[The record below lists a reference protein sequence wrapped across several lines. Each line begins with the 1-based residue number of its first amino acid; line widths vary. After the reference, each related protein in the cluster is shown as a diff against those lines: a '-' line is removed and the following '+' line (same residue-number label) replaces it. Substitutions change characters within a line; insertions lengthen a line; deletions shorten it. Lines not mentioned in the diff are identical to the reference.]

1 MAIRYKA
8 LTELYQ
14 ETQRSVTA
22 PDQWRAFLASA
33 CRNYRLSFDEQLL
46 VYAQRPDATAV
57 LEIERWNRQFGRWVN
72 RGANGIAVFDGE
84 HNGKPRLKYYF
95 DISDTHEARFPRPVP
110 LWTVRE
116 EYAPDIIETLE
127 NSFGELERKED
138 LGEALLSAAKNAV
151 EDNMPDYLAE
161 LKTLTE
167 GSFLEELD
175 ELNLE
180 VEYRRA
186 VQNSIGYMLLVR
198 CGLDPSE
205 YFEDMDFRDV
215 TDFNTPQ
222 TLNALGVATG
232 DISQMCLSA
241 ISRTVLA
248 LQRQPQKENRTFEPQ
263 QKNQYAV
270 TEQENTQPERSF
282 EYDRDHLHQAGR
294 LQSAEPSA
302 APGGAGSPWEIRIAS
317 EEIPQ
322 GAPQGDVHQPADQRQ
337 AEQPSGGDPA
347 DRPAPDGADRGA
359 DGQEPGRDRGTES
372 QRPDEVGA
380 DDEQPAERGGGNGA
394 GGADLQLIDE
404 PEESAGGEQLP
415 ALLDEKQIM
424 AIIANKDDDLK
435 YKKNQIELFF
445 SVHSDA
451 QERADYLKSAYHD
464 RYTEIIADGQRLGY
478 KPQENGLLMWEGS
491 YPSRTKESVFSWDIV
506 AQWTAQL
513 IDKKEYF
520 IQTDIPQLLTQES
533 QQMSLF
539 DFAAFHQPA
548 QADGTAQPSIFPH
561 PALPQ
566 QVIDEAL
573 CIGANDQNSRLIIC
587 AYFKKDKPD
596 NARFLAE
603 HYGENGAGFYLDGR
617 QYAIWYNAEG
627 IRIAQGESAQR
638 SSATLIP
645 WEQAAA
651 RIRELLDLGRYM
663 PQSELDR
670 VDEYERQQR
679 AAQLWYLRQ
688 DFAEGTADAGYLPT
702 VNAIYGKN
710 HGFPEESAAISD
722 LLGHPEGLQ
731 NLRDELEQFV
741 QAYRENRELL
751 RFHFHRPQKLLEQL
765 SDLQREPLHFTA
777 AEGYDPQRRF
787 FISGDEINNL
797 LRGGKRSTDYRLAVY
812 SFYRNHTER
821 KERVDF
827 LKHYHGEYS
836 GHSSGNDDVTYQLS
850 KGVSFSHGSITAPYA
865 KVELKW
871 PAVEKRVSAMIAQ
884 GRFLTDEDRA
894 AMPQYE
900 KHQLARNIR
909 AFFENVPQEQPH
921 PYPFG
926 FDYWDAVKLIEPQLD
941 DPASVEEIYQM
952 MVPIWEATPQD
963 DRMYALRRQAFENLA
978 AFRQGTFTLFAE
990 HKEPVAPAMPQ
1001 AKAYDLGYGH
1011 LGNGLTVWNRLEEE
1025 HGDYKT
1031 VAHIAP
1037 DRTVTIYD
1045 EEMPQAVREEIQ
1057 WIADTSEMTI
1067 SATQD
1072 APVFAVPPRVQG
1084 PPQKEELA
1092 DPYPELA
1099 AQVLRFVGEFDGS
1112 RMGYGED
1119 DAQAVENIA
1128 QQLHDPVQREE
1139 IRRLLQSFLDH
1150 ADPEEEIAVDI
1161 TLCMEQIAEL
1171 PPALTPEQA
1180 QIEEIAGY
1188 LEEAGYA
1195 VSSELVEE
1203 GLMDYRAHGG
1213 KGNSQDVADFIERGF
1228 LSEEPEP
1235 ASLEIAKEFI
1245 NDFCVAEYGSPADF
1259 SDLEKVGIAYT
1270 TVTDEEIPIQ
1280 VNADLVHYRIERYL
1294 DGQFLERR
1302 QYESLDELIQNEL
1315 AELDFDDL
1323 ISVSDE
1329 ELESIGATLEQ
1340 RSDDYRLLSRLK
1352 ADCDYFLGAGG
1363 RAEKHLWAG
1372 NVREQIAKMRELYD
1386 ALPEKPEWLTMEDI
1400 DRYAQRM
1407 EPPYE
1412 VVVYHHFENGFDEQL
1427 DYQTL
1432 AKAEQAAQ
1440 KYVAGTMEGEDSF
1453 AYDGAGIYDLYE
1465 RKWLRVYGDFPD
1477 ERAIEQ
1483 AAQAMAAEEQQEKDG
1498 PARTEAD
1505 EPAPSEEL
1513 VGKEVTLDGHRFMV
1527 ERVSD
1532 LSDDVTLRDLTFEGN
1547 VGFPISRVEKVARVR
1562 RLLQEQEQAQPQKEE
1577 SLPPPPKRPRR
1588 ERITFT
1594 TLHPEAPRDQRHD
1607 FRITDDALGH
1617 GTPSEK
1623 YAANAAAIR
1632 TLKQIEA
1639 EERLATPEE
1648 QEILSRYV
1656 GWGGLADCFEETS
1669 PHYEE
1674 LKSLLDSEEYAA
1686 ARASTLTAFYT
1697 PPVVIRGIY
1706 KALAQ
1711 MGFTQGNILE
1721 PSCGTG
1727 NFLGLLPAEMAG
1739 SKAYGVELD
1748 SISGRI
1754 AGQLYQ
1760 NASISVNGFETVQ
1773 MPDSFFDIAIGN
1785 VPFGDFKVLDKRYD
1799 KHHWLIHDYFFGKT
1813 LDKVRPGGIVAFIT
1827 SKGTLDKENSAV
1839 RRYLAQRADLIGAI
1853 RLPDNT
1859 FKRNAGTEVTSDIIF
1874 LQKRDHITDLDQDWV
1889 HLDTDENGIRMNRY
1903 FVQHPEMILGDMVM
1917 ESTRFGPDSACKAR
1931 EGEDLSQQLANAIQ
1945 FLQAEIKPYEL
1956 EELDEG
1962 EDHSIPADPT
1972 VKNFSYTVVD
1982 GQVYYRENSLMH
1994 PVEVSVTAENRI
2006 RGMIELRE
2014 CVRRL
2019 IEYQTEGYPDEDI
2032 AAEQQKLN
2040 VLYDSFTA
2048 KYGLI
2053 NSRGN
2058 KLAFSEDSSYCLL
2071 CSLEVLDEQGNLKRK
2086 ADMFTRRTI
2095 RPHVAVTSVDTASEA
2110 LAVSISEKARVDMDY
2125 MAELSGKSPEEL
2137 EKELAGV
2144 IYRDIRCA
2152 ENPEDILPSLADLSR
2167 YPLVTADEY
2176 LSGKVRQK
2184 LRMAKAFLEVAPD
2197 NQKETARR
2205 NVEALEAVQPQ
2216 DLGAGEIGVRIGAN
2230 WVPIEVYQQFM
2241 VELLTPNYY
2250 VRDRIKILRSE
2261 ATGQWSIREKNA
2273 DRSNVKANTT
2283 YGTKR
2288 MSAYHI
2294 LEQTLNQRDVR
2305 VFDYIEDEN
2314 GKKKPVLNKKETAI
2328 AQDRQELIKQKFAE
2342 WIWKDIDRRELLCRV
2357 YNETFNGVRPREYD
2371 GRHIR
2376 FEGMNPEIS
2385 LRPHQINAI
2394 AHILYGGN
2402 TLLAHEVGAGKTY
2415 EMVAAAMEMKRLGLC
2430 TKSLIVVPNHITEQW
2445 AAEWLQ
2451 LYPSANILVATKKDF
2466 ETQNRK
2472 KFCSRIATG
2481 DYDAII
2487 IGHSQFEK
2495 IPMSVERQQAILERQ
2510 IEEILAGIE
2519 QAKAQKA
2526 ERYTV
2531 KQMERTRKSLETR
2544 LAKLNDQ
2551 SRKDDT
2557 VTFEQL
2563 GVDRLFIDES
2573 HYFKNLFLATK
2584 MRNVGGIAQ
2593 TEAQKSSDLF
2603 MKTQYL
2609 DELTGGRGVIFA
2621 TGTPISNSMVELYT
2635 IQRYLQYRLLQ
2646 EMGLVHFD
2654 DWAGSFGETVTAIE
2668 LSPEGTG
2675 YRAKTR
2681 FAKFY
2686 NLPELMAAFKEVA
2699 DIQTAD
2705 MLCLP
2710 VPKANFHTEVI
2721 QPSELQKEMIRGLA
2735 ERAEKIRAGGVDPH
2749 VDNMLRITNDGRK
2762 LALDMRL
2769 IQPLAPDDPNGKVA
2783 VCARNVFRIWE
2794 QTKEKRSAQ
2803 LVFCDLS
2810 TPTTD
2815 GSFSVYD
2822 DLKKKLMDAGIPEEE
2837 IAFIHT
2843 ADSEAKKKELFSK
2856 VRAGQVRVLLGSTA
2870 KMGAGTNVQDKLIA
2884 LHDLDCPWRPS
2895 DLQQRLGRIVRQGNE
2910 NEEVE
2915 IYRYV
2920 TEGTFDAYLYQLV
2933 ENKQKFIAQIMT
2945 SKAPVRVADDVDE
2958 TALSYS
2964 EIKALATGNPLII
2977 EKCNLDMEVARLNM
2991 LKASHLNQVYALEEL
3006 VYRKYPEEITRL
3018 TERIAGYEQDV
3029 ALAAAHPKAQEGF
3042 CGMEVDGRH
3051 YTEKE
3056 GAGKAIIDVC
3066 TRMTGSDA
3074 VLLGQYRGFSMVLA
3088 YDGRSNEYRITL
3100 KGTLSHTVTLGAD
3113 VFGNITRLDNAL
3125 ENLAGSLQAEQNS
3138 LEETKTQLENARTE
3152 LAAPFAREE
3161 ELAEKTARLKE
3172 LNILLNMDE
3181 KDKTLMDD
3189 TPDEGEDVPTRRAAE
3204 LAR

>member
-8 LTELYQ
+8 LTELYR

-151 EDNMPDYLAE
+151 EDNMPDYLSE

-380 DDEQPAERGGGNGA
+380 DDEQPAECGGGNGA

-445 SVHSDA
+445 SVHSDV
-451 QERADYLKSAYHD
+451 QERAEYLRSAYQD

-491 YPSRTKESVFSWDIV
+491 YPSRTRESVFSWEVV
-506 AQWTAQL
+506 AGWTAQL

-520 IQTDIPQLLTQES
+520 IQTDIPQLPTQES

-539 DFAAFHQPA
+539 DFAAFQQPT
-548 QADGTAQPSIFPH
+548 QAEGTAKPSIFPH

-627 IRIAQGESAQR
+627 IRIAEGESAQR
-638 SSATLIP
+638 SSATLLS

-663 PQSELDR
+663 PQSELDQ
-670 VDEYERQQR
+670 VDHYEVHELADRLLLMFR
-679 AAQLWYLRQ
+679 DIEDEEKRFFPSLR
-688 DFAEGTADAGYLPT
+688 
-702 VNAIYGKN
+702 AIYDKPS
-710 HGFPEESAAISD
+710 GFPEAAEEIAG
-722 LLGHPEGLQ
+722 LLSREDGLQ
-731 NLRDELEQFV
+731 TILSEYETFAA
-741 QAYRENRELL
+741 AYQENPDIM

-765 SDLQREPLHFTA
+765 FDLQREPLHFTA

-821 KERVDF
+821 KERENF

-836 GHSSGNDDVTYQLS
+836 GHSGGNDDVTYQLS

-909 AFFENVPQEQPH
+909 TFFENVPQEQPH

-941 DPASVEEIYQM
+941 DPARVEEIYQM

-990 HKEPVAPAMPQ
+990 HKEPVAPTMPQ

-1045 EEMPQAVREEIQ
+1045 EEMPQMVRDEIQ
-1057 WIADTSEMTI
+1057 RIADSSEMTI

-1072 APVFAVPPRVQG
+1072 APVFAVPPRAQE
-1084 PPQKEELA
+1084 PPQKEEPA

-1112 RMGYGED
+1112 RMDYGED

-1128 QQLHDPVQREE
+1128 RQLHNPAQKEE

-1150 ADPEEEIAVDI
+1150 ADPEEEIAADI
-1161 TLCMEQIAEL
+1161 TLCMEQIGEL
-1171 PPALTPEQA
+1171 PPALTPDQT
-1180 QIEEIAGY
+1180 QQEEIAGY

-1195 VSSELVEE
+1195 VSEELIADGIAE
-1203 GLMDYRAHGG
+1203 YQAHGG
-1213 KGNSQDVADFIERGF
+1213 RGGSQDIADFIEREF
-1228 LSEEPEP
+1228 LDEKPKQAPLDAAQE
-1235 ASLEIAKEFI
+1235 LI
-1245 NDFCVAEYGSPADF
+1245 NHFCVAEYGSPADF

-1323 ISVSDE
+1323 VSVSDE
-1329 ELESIGATLEQ
+1329 ELESIGVTPEQ
-1340 RSDDYRLLSRLK
+1340 SSDDYRLLSRLK

-1372 NVREQIAKMRELYD
+1372 NVREQIAKMRELYA
-1386 ALPEKPEWLTMEDI
+1386 ALSDEPKWLTMEDI

-1412 VVVYHHFENGFDEQL
+1412 VVVYHHFENGVDERL

-1432 AKAEQAAQ
+1432 AEAEQAAQ
-1440 KYVAGTMEGEDSF
+1440 KYVAGTMEGEDGF
-1453 AYDGAGIYDLYE
+1453 AYDGAGIYDLQE
-1465 RKWLRVYGDFPD
+1465 NRWLRVYGNFPD

-1483 AAQAMAAEEQQEKDG
+1483 TAQALADDQQKKDG
-1498 PARTEAD
+1498 PAIAEVD
-1505 EPAPSEEL
+1505 KPVPYEEL

-1547 VGFPISRVEKVARVR
+1547 VGFPISRIEKIGRVR
-1562 RLLQEQEQAQPQKEE
+1562 RLLQEQEEAQPQKEE
-1577 SLPPPPKRPRR
+1577 PALLPPKRPRR

-1594 TLHPEAPRDQRHD
+1594 TLHPEVPRDQRHD
-1607 FRITDDALGH
+1607 FHITDDALGH

-1623 YAANAAAIR
+1623 YAANIAAIR

-1656 GWGGLADCFEETS
+1656 GWGGLANCFEQTS

-1674 LKSLLDSEEYAA
+1674 LKSLLDLEEYAA
-1686 ARASTLTAFYT
+1686 ARASSLTAFYT

-1706 KALAQ
+1706 KALSQ

-1727 NFLGLLPAEMAG
+1727 NFLGLLPADMAG

-1773 MPDSFFDIAIGN
+1773 MPDSFFDVAVGN

-1839 RRYLAQRADLIGAI
+1839 RKYLAQRADLIGAI

-1859 FKRNAGTEVTSDIIF
+1859 FKQNAGTEVTSDIIF
-1874 LQKRDHITDLDQDWV
+1874 LQKRDNITDLDQDWV

-1931 EGEDLSQQLANAIQ
+1931 EGEDLSEQLANAIQ

-1956 EELDEG
+1956 EELDEE
-1962 EDHSIPADPT
+1962 EDRSIPADPS

-1982 GQVYYRENSLMH
+1982 SQVYYRENSLMH

-2032 AAEQQKLN
+2032 ESEQQKLN
-2040 VLYDSFTA
+2040 ALYDSFTA

-2053 NSRGN
+2053 SSRGN

-2137 EKELAGV
+2137 ERELTGV

-2176 LSGKVRQK
+2176 LSGKVRHK

-2197 NQKETARR
+2197 HQKETARR

-2342 WIWKDIDRRELLCRV
+2342 WIWKDIDRRELLCRI

-2495 IPMSVERQQAILERQ
+2495 IPMSLERQQAILERQ
-2510 IEEILAGIE
+2510 IEEILEGIE

-2544 LAKLNDQ
+2544 LQKLNDQ
-2551 SRKDDT
+2551 SRKDDV

-2654 DWAGSFGETVTAIE
+2654 DWASSFGETVTAIE

-2769 IQPLAPDDPNGKVA
+2769 INPLAADDPNGKVA

-2810 TPTTD
+2810 TPTKD
-2815 GSFSVYD
+2815 GSFNVYD
-2822 DLKKKLMDAGIPEEE
+2822 DLKKKLMEQGIPEDE
-2837 IAFIHT
+2837 IAFIHD
-2843 ADSEAKKKELFSK
+2843 ADSEAKKKELFAK
-2856 VRAGQVRVLLGSTA
+2856 VRTGQIRVLMGSTQ

-2895 DLQQRLGRIVRQGNE
+2895 DLQQRLGRIVRQGND

-2915 IYRYV
+2915 IFRYV

-2945 SKAPVRVADDVDE
+2945 SKSPVRVADDVDE

-2977 EKCNLDMEVARLNM
+2977 EKCNLDMEVAKLNM
-2991 LKASHLNQVYALEEL
+2991 LKASYLNQMYALEEL
-3006 VYRKYPEEITRL
+3006 VLRKYPEQIAGL
-3018 TERIAGYEQDV
+3018 TERIAGYEKDV
-3029 ALAAAHPKAQEGF
+3029 ALAAAHPKAKEGF
-3042 CGMEVDGRH
+3042 CGMVIEGKQ
-3051 YTEKE
+3051 YEEKE
-3056 GAGKAIIDVC
+3056 DAGKAIIDVC

-3074 VLLGQYRGFSMVLA
+3074 VLLGSYRGFSMVLA
-3088 YDGRSNEYRITL
+3088 YDSHSNEYRITL

-3125 ENLAGSLQAEQNS
+3125 ENLAGSLQAEQGS
-3138 LEETKTQLENARTE
+3138 LEETKGQLKNARTE
-3152 LAAPFAREE
+3152 LQMPFAREE
-3161 ELAEKTARLKE
+3161 ELAEKTKRLKE
-3172 LNILLNMDE
+3172 LNILLNMDQ
-3181 KDKTLMDD
+3181 KDKTLIDSA
-3189 TPDEGEDVPTRRAAE
+3189 PDEGEEPP
-3204 LAR
+3204 ARKVVGLER

>member
-95 DISDTHEARFPRPVP
+95 DISDTHEARFPQPVP

-127 NSFGELERKED
+127 NSFGELEHKED

-151 EDNMPDYLAE
+151 EDNMPDYLSE

-205 YFEDMDFRDV
+205 YFEDEDFRDV
-215 TDFNTPQ
+215 LNFNTPQ

-317 EEIPQ
+317 EEISQ
-322 GAPQGDVHQPADQRQ
+322 GAPQGDVHEPVDQRE
-337 AEQPSGGDPA
+337 AEQSSGGDPA
-347 DRPAPDGADRGA
+347 DRPAPDGGNRGA
-359 DGQEPGRDRGTES
+359 DGESRGRDGETES
-372 QRPDEVGA
+372 QRSDEVGA

-394 GGADLQLIDE
+394 GGADLQLKDE

-445 SVHSDA
+445 SVHSDV
-451 QERADYLKSAYHD
+451 QERADYLKSAYQD

-539 DFAAFHQPA
+539 DFAAFQQPA
-548 QADGTAQPSIFPH
+548 QAEGTAQPSIFPH

-670 VDEYERQQR
+670 VDGYERQQR

-702 VNAIYGKN
+702 VSAIYST
-710 HGFPEESAAISD
+710 HRGFPEESAAIRD
-722 LLGHPEGLQ
+722 LLGHPEALQ
-731 NLRDELEQFV
+731 TIRDELEQFA
-741 QAYRENRELL
+741 QAYEENRELL

-787 FISGDEINNL
+787 FISGEEIDNL

-821 KERVDF
+821 KERENF

-836 GHSSGNDDVTYQLS
+836 GHSGGNDDVTYQLS

-871 PAVEKRVSAMIAQ
+871 NAVEKRVSAMIAQ

-900 KHQLARNIR
+900 KHQLARHIR
-909 AFFENVPQEQPH
+909 TFFENVPQEQPH

-941 DPASVEEIYQM
+941 DPARVEEIYQM
-952 MVPIWEATPQD
+952 MVPVWEATPQD
-963 DRMYALRRQAFENLA
+963 DRMYALRQQAFENLT

-990 HKEPVAPAMPQ
+990 HKEPAAPAMPQ

-1011 LGNGLTVWNRLEEE
+1011 LGNGITVWNRLEEE

-1045 EEMPQAVREEIQ
+1045 EEMPQAVRGEIQ
-1057 WIADTSEMTI
+1057 RIADTSEMTI
-1067 SATQD
+1067 SVTQD
-1072 APVFAVPPRVQG
+1072 APVFAVPPRVQE
-1084 PPQKEELA
+1084 PPQKEEPA

-1128 QQLHDPVQREE
+1128 RQLHDPVQREE

-1150 ADPEEEIAVDI
+1150 ADPEEEIAVDV

-1195 VSSELVEE
+1195 ASRELVEE

-1213 KGNSQDVADFIERGF
+1213 KGNSQDVADFIEREF
-1228 LSEEPEP
+1228 LSEEAEP

-1245 NDFCVAEYGSPADF
+1245 NDFCEAEYGSPADF

-1270 TVTDEEIPIQ
+1270 TVTDAEIPIQ

-1315 AELDFDDL
+1315 AELDFNDL
-1323 ISVSDE
+1323 VSVSDE
-1329 ELESIGATLEQ
+1329 ELESIGVTPEQ

-1372 NVREQIAKMRELYD
+1372 NVREQIAKMRELYA
-1386 ALPEKPEWLTMEDI
+1386 ALPDEPEWLTMEDI

-1412 VVVYHHFENGFDEQL
+1412 VVVYHHFENGVDERL

-1432 AKAEQAAQ
+1432 AEAEQAAQ
-1440 KYVAGTMEGEDSF
+1440 KYVAGTMEGEDGF
-1453 AYDGAGIYDLYE
+1453 AYDGAGIYDLQE
-1465 RKWLRVYGDFPD
+1465 NRWLRVYGNFPD

-1483 AAQAMAAEEQQEKDG
+1483 AKQAPAAEEQ
-1498 PARTEAD
+1498 PAS
-1505 EPAPSEEL
+1505 P
-1513 VGKEVTLDGHRFMV
+1513 
-1527 ERVSD
+1527 
-1532 LSDDVTLRDLTFEGN
+1532 
-1547 VGFPISRVEKVARVR
+1547 
-1562 RLLQEQEQAQPQKEE
+1562 EQADLQPKKEE
-1577 SLPPPPKRPRR
+1577 ALPLPPKRPRR

-1594 TLHPEAPRDQRHD
+1594 TLHPEIPRDQRHD
-1607 FRITDDALGH
+1607 FHITDDALGH

-1623 YAANAAAIR
+1623 YAANVAAIR

-1648 QEILSRYV
+1648 QAILSLYV
-1656 GWGGLADCFEETS
+1656 GWGGLANCFEQTS

-1686 ARASTLTAFYT
+1686 ARASSLTAFYT

-1706 KALAQ
+1706 KALSQ

-1727 NFLGLLPAEMAG
+1727 NFLGLLPTDMAG

-1773 MPDSFFDIAIGN
+1773 MPDSFFDVAVGN

-1839 RRYLAQRADLIGAI
+1839 RKYLAQRADLIGAI

-1859 FKRNAGTEVTSDIIF
+1859 FKQNAGTEVTSDIIF

-1889 HLDTDENGIRMNRY
+1889 HLDTDENGIRMNSY

-1931 EGEDLSQQLANAIQ
+1931 EGEDLSEQLANAIQ

-1956 EELDEG
+1956 EELDEE
-1962 EDHSIPADPT
+1962 EDRAIPAAPS

-2019 IEYQTEGYPDEDI
+2019 IDYQTEGYPDEDI

-2040 VLYDSFTA
+2040 ALYDSFTA
-2048 KYGLI
+2048 KYGLL

-2205 NVEALEAVQPQ
+2205 NMEALEAVQPQ

-2342 WIWKDIDRRELLCRV
+2342 WIWKDIDRRELLCRI

-2481 DYDAII
+2481 DYDAIV

-2510 IEEILAGIE
+2510 IEEILEGIE

-2551 SRKDDT
+2551 SRKDDV

-2563 GVDRLFIDES
+2563 GIDRLFIDES

-2609 DELTGGRGVIFA
+2609 DELTGGRGTIFA

-2646 EMGLVHFD
+2646 EMGLIHFD
-2654 DWAGSFGETVTAIE
+2654 DWASNFGETVTAIE

-2705 MLCLP
+2705 MLKLP

-2721 QPSELQKEMIRGLA
+2721 QPSEFQKEMIKGLA

-2769 IQPLAPDDPNGKVA
+2769 IQPLAPDDPDGKVA

-2870 KMGAGTNVQDKLIA
+2870 KMGAGTNVQDRLIA

-3018 TERIAGYEQDV
+3018 TERIEGYEQDV
-3029 ALAAAHPKAQEGF
+3029 ALVADHPKAQEGF
-3042 CGMEVDGRH
+3042 CGMEVDGKH

-3056 GAGKAIIDVC
+3056 DAGKAIIDVC

-3181 KDKTLMDD
+3181 KDKTLLDD
-3189 TPDEGEDVPTRRAAE
+3189 TPDEGEDVPARRVAE

>member
-127 NSFGELERKED
+127 NSFGELEHKEN
-138 LGEALLSAAKNAV
+138 LGEALLSTAKNAV
-151 EDNMPDYLAE
+151 EDNMPDYLSE

-198 CGLDPSE
+198 CGLDPSG
-205 YFEDMDFRDV
+205 YFEDEDFRGV
-215 TDFNTPQ
+215 LNFNTPQ

-317 EEIPQ
+317 EEVPQ
-322 GAPQGDVHQPADQRQ
+322 GAPQGDVHEFVDQRQ

-347 DRPAPDGADRGA
+347 DGPAPDGGNRSA
-359 DGQEPGRDRGTES
+359 DGESRGRDGGTES
-372 QRPDEVGA
+372 QRPDEMGA
-380 DDEQPAERGGGNGA
+380 DDEQPAERSGGNGA
-394 GGADLQLIDE
+394 GGTDLQLIEE

-435 YKKNQIELFF
+435 YKKKQIELFF
-445 SVHSDA
+445 SVHNDV
-451 QERADYLKSAYHD
+451 QERAEYLKSAYQD

-520 IQTDIPQLLTQES
+520 IQTDIPRLPDQES

-751 RFHFHRPQKLLEQL
+751 RFHFHRPQELLEQL

-1453 AYDGAGIYDLYE
+1453 AYDGAGIYDLQE
-1465 RKWLRVYGDFPD
+1465 NRWLRVYGNFPD
-1477 ERAIEQ
+1477 ERAMEQ
-1483 AAQAMAAEEQQEKDG
+1483 AKQAPATEE
-1498 PARTEAD
+1498 
-1505 EPAPSEEL
+1505 PSA
-1513 VGKEVTLDGHRFMV
+1513 
-1527 ERVSD
+1527 S
-1532 LSDDVTLRDLTFEGN
+1532 S
-1547 VGFPISRVEKVARVR
+1547 
-1562 RLLQEQEQAQPQKEE
+1562 EQADLQPQKEE

-1594 TLHPEAPRDQRHD
+1594 TLHPEVPRDQRHD
-1607 FRITDDALGH
+1607 FHITDDALGH

-1669 PHYEE
+1669 PHYGE

-1727 NFLGLLPAEMAG
+1727 NFLGLLPADMAG

-1773 MPDSFFDIAIGN
+1773 MPDSFFDVAVGN

-1839 RRYLAQRADLIGAI
+1839 RKYLAQRADLIGAI

-1859 FKRNAGTEVTSDIIF
+1859 FRRNAGTEVTSDIIF
-1874 LQKRDHITDLDQDWV
+1874 LQKRDHITDLEQDWV

-1931 EGEDLSQQLANAIQ
+1931 ESEDLSEQLANAIQ

-1956 EELDEG
+1956 EELDEE

-1972 VKNFSYTVVD
+1972 VKNFSYTLVD

-2086 ADMFTRRTI
+2086 ADMFSKRTI

-2137 EKELAGV
+2137 EQELAGV

-2152 ENPEDILPSLADLSR
+2152 ENPEDILPPLADLSR

-2184 LRMAKAFLEVAPD
+2184 LRMAKAFLEVVPD
-2197 NQKETARR
+2197 HQKEAARR

-2230 WVPIEVYQQFM
+2230 WVPVEVYQQFM

-2250 VRDRIKILRSE
+2250 VRDRIRILRSE
-2261 ATGQWSIREKNA
+2261 ATGHWSIREKNA

-2294 LEQTLNQRDVR
+2294 LEQTLNQKDVR

-2328 AQDRQELIKQKFAE
+2328 AQDRQELIKQKFIG
-2342 WIWKDIDRRELLCRV
+2342 WVWKDIDRRELLCRI
-2357 YNETFNGVRPREYD
+2357 YNETFNGIRPREYD

-2510 IEEILAGIE
+2510 IEEILEGIE

-2531 KQMERTRKSLETR
+2531 KQMERTRKSLEAR

-2551 SRKDDT
+2551 SRKDDV

-2603 MKTQYL
+2603 MKCQYL

-2621 TGTPISNSMVELYT
+2621 TGTPISNSMV
-2635 IQRYLQYRLLQ
+2635 
-2646 EMGLVHFD
+2646 
-2654 DWAGSFGETVTAIE
+2654 
-2668 LSPEGTG
+2668 
-2675 YRAKTR
+2675 
-2681 FAKFY
+2681 
-2686 NLPELMAAFKEVA
+2686 
-2699 DIQTAD
+2699 
-2705 MLCLP
+2705 
-2710 VPKANFHTEVI
+2710 
-2721 QPSELQKEMIRGLA
+2721 
-2735 ERAEKIRAGGVDPH
+2735 
-2749 VDNMLRITNDGRK
+2749 
-2762 LALDMRL
+2762 
-2769 IQPLAPDDPNGKVA
+2769 
-2783 VCARNVFRIWE
+2783 
-2794 QTKEKRSAQ
+2794 
-2803 LVFCDLS
+2803 
-2810 TPTTD
+2810 
-2815 GSFSVYD
+2815 
-2822 DLKKKLMDAGIPEEE
+2822 
-2837 IAFIHT
+2837 
-2843 ADSEAKKKELFSK
+2843 
-2856 VRAGQVRVLLGSTA
+2856 VR
-2870 KMGAGTNVQDKLIA
+2870 
-2884 LHDLDCPWRPS
+2884 P
-2895 DLQQRLGRIVRQGNE
+2895 
-2910 NEEVE
+2910 
-2915 IYRYV
+2915 
-2920 TEGTFDAYLYQLV
+2920 
-2933 ENKQKFIAQIMT
+2933 
-2945 SKAPVRVADDVDE
+2945 
-2958 TALSYS
+2958 
-2964 EIKALATGNPLII
+2964 
-2977 EKCNLDMEVARLNM
+2977 
-2991 LKASHLNQVYALEEL
+2991 
-3006 VYRKYPEEITRL
+3006 
-3018 TERIAGYEQDV
+3018 
-3029 ALAAAHPKAQEGF
+3029 
-3042 CGMEVDGRH
+3042 
-3051 YTEKE
+3051 
-3056 GAGKAIIDVC
+3056 
-3066 TRMTGSDA
+3066 
-3074 VLLGQYRGFSMVLA
+3074 
-3088 YDGRSNEYRITL
+3088 
-3100 KGTLSHTVTLGAD
+3100 
-3113 VFGNITRLDNAL
+3113 
-3125 ENLAGSLQAEQNS
+3125 
-3138 LEETKTQLENARTE
+3138 
-3152 LAAPFAREE
+3152 
-3161 ELAEKTARLKE
+3161 
-3172 LNILLNMDE
+3172 
-3181 KDKTLMDD
+3181 
-3189 TPDEGEDVPTRRAAE
+3189 
-3204 LAR
+3204 

>member
-95 DISDTHEARFPRPVP
+95 DISDTHEARFPQPVP

-127 NSFGELERKED
+127 NSFGELEHKED

-151 EDNMPDYLAE
+151 EDNMPDYLSE

-205 YFEDMDFRDV
+205 YFEDEDFRDV
-215 TDFNTPQ
+215 LNFNTPQ

-317 EEIPQ
+317 EEISQ
-322 GAPQGDVHQPADQRQ
+322 GAPQGDVHEPVDQRE
-337 AEQPSGGDPA
+337 AEQSSGGDPA
-347 DRPAPDGADRGA
+347 DRPAPDGGNRGA
-359 DGQEPGRDRGTES
+359 DGESRGRDGETES
-372 QRPDEVGA
+372 QRSDEVGA

-394 GGADLQLIDE
+394 GGADLQLKDE

-445 SVHSDA
+445 SVHSDV
-451 QERADYLKSAYHD
+451 QERADYLKSAYQD

-539 DFAAFHQPA
+539 DFAAFQQPA
-548 QADGTAQPSIFPH
+548 QAEGTAQPSIFPH

-670 VDEYERQQR
+670 VDGYERQQR

-702 VNAIYGKN
+702 VSAIYST
-710 HGFPEESAAISD
+710 HRGFPEESAAIRD
-722 LLGHPEGLQ
+722 LLGHPEALQ
-731 NLRDELEQFV
+731 TIRDELEQFA
-741 QAYRENRELL
+741 QAYEENRELL

-787 FISGDEINNL
+787 FISGEEIDNL

-821 KERVDF
+821 KERENF

-836 GHSSGNDDVTYQLS
+836 GHSGGNDDVTYQLS

-871 PAVEKRVSAMIAQ
+871 NAVEKRVSAMIAQ

-900 KHQLARNIR
+900 KHQLARHIR
-909 AFFENVPQEQPH
+909 TFFENVPQEQPH

-941 DPASVEEIYQM
+941 DPARVEEIYQM
-952 MVPIWEATPQD
+952 MVPVWEATPQD
-963 DRMYALRRQAFENLA
+963 DRMYALRQQAFENLT

-990 HKEPVAPAMPQ
+990 HKEPAAPAMPQ

-1011 LGNGLTVWNRLEEE
+1011 LGNGITVWNRLEEE

-1045 EEMPQAVREEIQ
+1045 EEMPQAVRGEIQ
-1057 WIADTSEMTI
+1057 RIADTSEMTI
-1067 SATQD
+1067 SVTQD
-1072 APVFAVPPRVQG
+1072 APVFAVPPRVQE
-1084 PPQKEELA
+1084 PPQKEEPA

-1119 DAQAVENIA
+1119 DAQALENIA

-1150 ADPEEEIAVDI
+1150 ADPEEEIAVDV

-1195 VSSELVEE
+1195 ASRELVEE

-1213 KGNSQDVADFIERGF
+1213 KGNSQDVADFIEREF
-1228 LSEEPEP
+1228 LSEEAEP

-1245 NDFCVAEYGSPADF
+1245 NDFCEAEYGSPADF

-1270 TVTDEEIPIQ
+1270 TVTDAEIPIQ

-1315 AELDFDDL
+1315 AELDFNDL
-1323 ISVSDE
+1323 VSVSDE
-1329 ELESIGATLEQ
+1329 ELESIGVTPEQ

-1372 NVREQIAKMRELYD
+1372 NVREQIAKMRELYA
-1386 ALPEKPEWLTMEDI
+1386 ALPDEPEWLTMEDI

-1412 VVVYHHFENGFDEQL
+1412 VVVYHHFENGVDERL

-1432 AKAEQAAQ
+1432 AEAEQAAQ
-1440 KYVAGTMEGEDSF
+1440 KYVAGTMEGEDGF
-1453 AYDGAGIYDLYE
+1453 AYDGAGIYDLQE
-1465 RKWLRVYGDFPD
+1465 NRWLRVYGNFPD

-1483 AAQAMAAEEQQEKDG
+1483 AKQAPAAEEQ
-1498 PARTEAD
+1498 PAS
-1505 EPAPSEEL
+1505 P
-1513 VGKEVTLDGHRFMV
+1513 
-1527 ERVSD
+1527 
-1532 LSDDVTLRDLTFEGN
+1532 
-1547 VGFPISRVEKVARVR
+1547 
-1562 RLLQEQEQAQPQKEE
+1562 EQADLQPKKEE
-1577 SLPPPPKRPRR
+1577 ALPLPPKRPRR

-1594 TLHPEAPRDQRHD
+1594 TLHPEIPRDQRHD
-1607 FRITDDALGH
+1607 FHITDDALGH

-1623 YAANAAAIR
+1623 YAANVAAIR

-1648 QEILSRYV
+1648 QAILSLYV
-1656 GWGGLADCFEETS
+1656 GWGGLANCFEQTS

-1686 ARASTLTAFYT
+1686 ARASSLTAFYT

-1706 KALAQ
+1706 KALSQ

-1727 NFLGLLPAEMAG
+1727 NFLGLLPTDMAG

-1773 MPDSFFDIAIGN
+1773 MPDSFFDVAVGN

-1839 RRYLAQRADLIGAI
+1839 RKYLAQRADLIGAI

-1859 FKRNAGTEVTSDIIF
+1859 FKQNAGTEVTSDIIF

-1931 EGEDLSQQLANAIQ
+1931 EGEDLSEQLANAIQ

-1956 EELDEG
+1956 EELDEE
-1962 EDHSIPADPT
+1962 EDRAIPAAPS

-2019 IEYQTEGYPDEDI
+2019 IDYQTEGYPDEDI

-2040 VLYDSFTA
+2040 ALYDSFTA
-2048 KYGLI
+2048 KYGLL

-2205 NVEALEAVQPQ
+2205 NMEALEAVQPQ

-2342 WIWKDIDRRELLCRV
+2342 WIWKDIDRRELLCRI

-2481 DYDAII
+2481 DYDAIV

-2510 IEEILAGIE
+2510 IEEILEGIE

-2551 SRKDDT
+2551 SRKDDV

-2563 GVDRLFIDES
+2563 GIDRLFIDES

-2609 DELTGGRGVIFA
+2609 DELTGGRGTIFA

-2646 EMGLVHFD
+2646 EMGLIHFD
-2654 DWAGSFGETVTAIE
+2654 DWASNFGETVTAIE

-2705 MLCLP
+2705 MLKLP

-2721 QPSELQKEMIRGLA
+2721 QPSEFQKEMIKGLA

-2769 IQPLAPDDPNGKVA
+2769 IQPLAPDDPDGKVA

-2870 KMGAGTNVQDKLIA
+2870 KMGAGTNVQDRLIA

-3018 TERIAGYEQDV
+3018 TERIEGYEQDV
-3029 ALAAAHPKAQEGF
+3029 ALVADHPKAQEGF
-3042 CGMEVDGRH
+3042 CGMEVDGKH

-3056 GAGKAIIDVC
+3056 DAGKAIIDVC

-3181 KDKTLMDD
+3181 KDKTLLDD
-3189 TPDEGEDVPTRRAAE
+3189 TPDEGEDVPARRVAE

>member
-8 LTELYQ
+8 LTELYR

-22 PDQWRAFLASA
+22 PDQWQAFLASA
-33 CRNYRLSFDEQLL
+33 CRNYRLSFHEQLL
-46 VYAQRPDATAV
+46 VFAQRPDATAV

-84 HNGKPRLKYYF
+84 HNGKPWLKYYF
-95 DISDTHEARFPRPVP
+95 DISDTHEGRFPRPVP

-127 NSFGELERKED
+127 NSFGELEHKED

-151 EDNMPDYLAE
+151 EDNMPDYFSE

-186 VQNSIGYMLLVR
+186 VENSIGYMLLVR
-198 CGLDPSE
+198 CGLDPSD
-205 YFEDMDFRDV
+205 YFEDDDFRDV
-215 TDFNTPQ
+215 LNFNTPQ

-263 QKNQYAV
+263 QENQYAV

-317 EEIPQ
+317 EEVPQ
-322 GAPQGDVHQPADQRQ
+322 GAPQGDVHEPVDQRE
-337 AEQPSGGDPA
+337 AFQPSGGDPA
-347 DRPAPDGADRGA
+347 DRPAPDGGNRGA
-359 DGQEPGRDRGTES
+359 DGQEPGRDGGTEG
-372 QRPDEVGA
+372 QRPDEMGA

-394 GGADLQLIDE
+394 GGVDLQLKDE
-404 PEESAGGEQLP
+404 PEESAGGDELP
-415 ALLDEKQIM
+415 AFLDEKQIM

-445 SVHSDA
+445 SVHSDV
-451 QERADYLKSAYHD
+451 QERAEYLKSAYQD

-520 IQTDIPQLLTQES
+520 IQTDIPQLPTQES

-539 DFAAFHQPA
+539 DFAAFQQPA
-548 QADGTAQPSIFPH
+548 QAEGTAQPSIFPH

-651 RIRELLDLGRYM
+651 RIRELLDLVRYM

-670 VDEYERQQR
+670 VEGYERQQR

-777 AEGYDPQRRF
+777 AEGYAPQRRF
-787 FISGDEINNL
+787 FISGDEIDNL

-821 KERVDF
+821 KERENF

-836 GHSSGNDDVTYQLS
+836 GHSGGNDDVTYQLS

-871 PAVEKRVSAMIAQ
+871 NAVEKRVSAMIAQ

-909 AFFENVPQEQPH
+909 TFFENVPQEQPH

-941 DPASVEEIYQM
+941 DPARVEEIYQM
-952 MVPIWEATPQD
+952 MVPVWEATPQD
-963 DRMYALRRQAFENLA
+963 DRMYALRQQAFENLT

-1011 LGNGLTVWNRLEEE
+1011 LGNGITVWNRLEEE

-1057 WIADTSEMTI
+1057 RIADTSEMTI
-1067 SATQD
+1067 SVTQD
-1072 APVFAVPPRVQG
+1072 APVFAVPPRVQE
-1084 PPQKEELA
+1084 PPQKEEPA

-1150 ADPEEEIAVDI
+1150 ADLEEEIAVDI

-1213 KGNSQDVADFIERGF
+1213 KGNSQDVADFIEREF

-1245 NDFCVAEYGSPADF
+1245 NDFCEAEYGSPADF

-1280 VNADLVHYRIERYL
+1280 VNADLVHYRMERYL

-1323 ISVSDE
+1323 ISVSDG
-1329 ELESIGATLEQ
+1329 ELESIGATPEQ
-1340 RSDDYRLLSRLK
+1340 GSDGYFLLSRLK
-1352 ADCDYFLGAGG
+1352 ADCEYFLGAGG

-1412 VVVYHHFENGFDEQL
+1412 VVVYHHFENGFDERL

-1432 AKAEQAAQ
+1432 AEAEQAAQ
-1440 KYVAGTMEGEDSF
+1440 KYVAGTMEGEDGF
-1453 AYDGAGIYDLYE
+1453 AYDGAGIYDLQE
-1465 RKWLRVYGDFPD
+1465 NRWLRVYGNFPD
-1477 ERAIEQ
+1477 ERAMEQ
-1483 AAQAMAAEEQQEKDG
+1483 AKQAPATEEPSASPAQA
-1498 PARTEAD
+1498 
-1505 EPAPSEEL
+1505 
-1513 VGKEVTLDGHRFMV
+1513 
-1527 ERVSD
+1527 D
-1532 LSDDVTLRDLTFEGN
+1532 L
-1547 VGFPISRVEKVARVR
+1547 
-1562 RLLQEQEQAQPQKEE
+1562 QPQKEE

-1594 TLHPEAPRDQRHD
+1594 TLHPEVPRDQRHD
-1607 FRITDDALGH
+1607 FHITDDALGH

-1656 GWGGLADCFEETS
+1656 GWGGLANCFEQTS

-1686 ARASTLTAFYT
+1686 ARASSLTAFYT

-1706 KALAQ
+1706 KALSQ

-1727 NFLGLLPAEMAG
+1727 NFLGQLPADMAG

-1773 MPDSFFDIAIGN
+1773 MPDSFFDVAVGN

-1839 RRYLAQRADLIGAI
+1839 RKYLAQRADLIGAI

-1874 LQKRDHITDLDQDWV
+1874 LQKRDHITDLEPDWV
-1889 HLDTDENGIRMNRY
+1889 HLDTDENGIRMNSY

-1931 EGEDLSQQLANAIQ
+1931 EGEDLSEQLANAIQ

-1956 EELDEG
+1956 EELDEE
-1962 EDHSIPADPT
+1962 EDRSIPADPT
-1972 VKNFSYTVVD
+1972 VKNFSYTIAD

-1994 PVEVSVTAENRI
+1994 PVEVSVTAESRI

-2014 CVRRL
+2014 CTRRL

-2040 VLYDSFTA
+2040 ALYDNFTA
-2048 KYGLI
+2048 KYGLL

-2086 ADMFTRRTI
+2086 ADMFSKRTI

-2137 EKELAGV
+2137 EQELAGV

-2197 NQKETARR
+2197 HQKEAARR

-2230 WVPIEVYQQFM
+2230 WVPVEVYQQFM

-2250 VRDRIKILRSE
+2250 VRDRIRILRSE

-2294 LEQTLNQRDVR
+2294 LEQTLNQKDVR

-2342 WIWKDIDRRELLCRV
+2342 WIWKDINRRELLCRI
-2357 YNETFNGVRPREYD
+2357 YNETFNGIRPREYD

-2510 IEEILAGIE
+2510 IEEILFGIE

-2531 KQMERTRKSLETR
+2531 KQMERTRKSLEAR

-2551 SRKDDT
+2551 SRKDDV

-2646 EMGLVHFD
+2646 EMGLIHFD
-2654 DWAGSFGETVTAIE
+2654 DWASNFGETVTAIE

-2705 MLCLP
+2705 MLKLP

-2721 QPSELQKEMIRGLA
+2721 QPSELQKEMIKGLA

-2769 IQPLAPDDPNGKVA
+2769 INPLAADDPDGKVA
-2783 VCARNVFRIWE
+2783 VCARNVYRIWE

-3056 GAGKAIIDVC
+3056 DAGKAIIDVC
-3066 TRMTGSDA
+3066 TRMTGPDA

-3181 KDKTLMDD
+3181 KDKTLLDD
-3189 TPDEGEDVPTRRAAE
+3189 TPDEGEDVPARRVAE